1 MPTYLYE
8 CKKCGRFE
16 EFQRITDDPLTECP
30 DCNGS
35 IKRIIGAPG
44 IIFKGSG
51 FYSTDAKSSSSTLN
65 SQDNTTDKT
74 DGPKTDNVKSEKT
87 EPKGTKKETK
97 KEGKEKAS

>member
-16 EFQRITDDPLTECP
+16 DFQRITDDPLAECP
-30 DCNGS
+30 DCKGPV
-35 IKRIIGAPG
+35 KRIIGAPG

-65 SQDNTTDKT
+65 AQEKNTETADTVKAEKT
-74 DGPKTDNVKSEKT
+74 D
-87 EPKGTKKETK
+87 KKETK
-97 KEGKEKAS
+97 IEGTEKAS

>member
-16 EFQRITDDPLTECP
+16 DFQRITDDPLAECP
-30 DCNGS
+30 DCKGAV
-35 IKRIIGAPG
+35 KRIIGAPG

-65 SQDNTTDKT
+65 GKDKSTETSDTVKTEKTDKNET
-74 DGPKTDNVKSEKT
+74 KNE
-87 EPKGTKKETK
+87 TKKETK
-97 KEGKEKAS
+97 KEGTEKAS